1 MCMQCRGVESL
12 LFCCVYMCKC
22 MYMHLPICICIYI
35 RIDKHDEDPLY
46 YAPFLD
52 ADLLYMNAES
62 DLSHPPRVTDNDI
75 VVPVNGP
82 D

>member
-1 MCMQCRGVESL
+1 
-12 LFCCVYMCKC
+12 

-62 DLSHPPRVTDNDI
+62 DLLASATLEACGLRSRSKASVTES
-75 VVPVNGP
+75 
-82 D
+82 